1 MSTSKRTLEGLE
13 HPKEKRVCR
22 PAPLKL
28 KCSSDMPAHLA
39 NGDNLSPFVTGQ
51 PSPIPGKMFSNVL
64 DINESSKTASTE
76 LVNGDNLSPRLVQEL
91 GQPSPIPH
99 AQLNKSLNINE
110 PSEAT
115 STQGPF
121 LFSGTQEKA
130 QPIAKFNPRLSTPK
144 NEASTRVNVN
154 WPLPYTRTVGP
165 VNEDGFAVVTQTWYD
180 YSSMTD
186 SDSQSSGSP
195 LSFHFDPRSLPLLE
209 HALESSTSAGPM
221 EQLARSRALLR
232 DFAVVALSVTTGF
245 QVIATILSLVDWPNS
260 QLNET
265 TLT

>member
-1 MSTSKRTLEGLE
+1 
-13 HPKEKRVCR
+13 
-22 PAPLKL
+22 
-28 KCSSDMPAHLA
+28 MPAHLA

-64 DINESSKTASTE
+64 EINESSKTASTE

-144 NEASTRVNVN
+144 NEASTTVNVN

-195 LSFHFDPRSLPLLE
+195 LSFHFDPRSFPPSSNTHSSPVLRPARWNSSQEAALCYGISPWLPSVSQQGSR
-209 HALESSTSAGPM
+209 SSQPYY
-221 EQLARSRALLR
+221 L
-232 DFAVVALSVTTGF
+232 
-245 QVIATILSLVDWPNS
+245 
-260 QLNET
+260 
-265 TLT
+265 